1 MIDFLIKKFVLSS
14 NLDEYRTRQRY
25 GFLASIVGI
34 AMNICLSFLKIGCG
48 LIFNT
53 ISVLGDG
60 INNLSDATSS
70 IVTMVGFKMSE
81 KPADKEHPF
90 GHARMEYISGFVVS
104 FIIMFIGFELVTSS
118 FSKVLHPQDVEFS
131 TIIVIVLFA
140 SMMVKFWLYLF
151 NKKIG
156 DTIKSKAVYATARD
170 SLNDVFVTFGVLVS
184 IFINQIFS
192 INLDG
197 YVGVILGLVIMK
209 AAYELVID
217 TLSPLLGEAPD
228 KEFVEY
234 IYKKLIKHDN
244 VLAVHDL
251 IVHTYGYSRNFV
263 SVHVEMDVNFGF
275 LECHEVADNI
285 ERDFKAEKI
294 NLVVHIDPVVT
305 DCEEVNNYK
314 EMVLSVVKNID
325 TRISMHDFRAV
336 LGEGHNNLI
345 FDVVLPYEVQMSEEQ
360 LKTRIQYDVFAI
372 DNKCYTIIEVDKHYN
387 EM

>member
-1 MIDFLIKKFVLSS
+1 MTDFLIKKFVLSS
-14 NLDEYRTRQRY
+14 KLDEFQTRQRY
-25 GFLASIVGI
+25 GYVASLVGI
-34 AMNICLSFLKIGCG
+34 CLNILLSLLKISCG
-48 LIFNT
+48 IIFNT

-118 FSKVLHPQDVEFS
+118 FSKILHPQDVEFNAV
-131 TIIVIVLFA
+131 VIMVLIA
-140 SMMVKFWLYLF
+140 SMMVKFWLYKF
-151 NKKIG
+151 NKNISQ
-156 DTIKSKAVYATARD
+156 TINSKAILATASD
-170 SLNDVFVTFGVLVS
+170 SKNDVFVTFGVLTS
-184 IFINQIFS
+184 LFIYQIFD

-197 YVGVILGLVIMK
+197 YVGVLLGVVIMK
-209 AAYELVID
+209 SAYELVTD

-228 KEFVEY
+228 KDLVEH
-234 IYKKLIKHDN
+234 IYKKLIDYDN

-263 SVHVEMDVNFGF
+263 SVHVEMDVNYGF
-275 LECHEVADNI
+275 MQCHEVADNI
-285 ERDFKAEKI
+285 ERDFKMEKI

-305 DCEEVNNYK
+305 DSEIVNHYK
-314 EMVLSVVKNID
+314 EMVLGVVKNID
-325 TRISMHDFRAV
+325 KRISMHDFRTV
-336 LGEGHNNLI
+336 LGEEHNNLI
-345 FDVVLPYEVQMSEEQ
+345 FDVVLPCEVQISEEQ

-372 DNKCYTIIEVDKHYN
+372 DKKCYTVIEVDKHYN
-387 EM
+387 EL